1 MEKTL
6 RQGDH
11 FVVDITSR
19 RVGRRDV
26 VVFLRDGTNFVKRAI
41 AINGD
46 SIQGKDGA
54 VFVNGTEQDEPYVEH
69 IGGRGGQ
76 EDWMNIFGPIT
87 IPQGKCFVMGDNRD
101 VSLDSR
107 YWGFIPNGNVIGRPM
122 FIYWSFETPAGQYL
136 EREVSQRIGFLAHVV
151 IHFFD
156 ETRWKRTFKVVQ

>member
-26 VVFLRDGTNFVKRAI
+26 VVFLRDGTYFVKRAI

-107 YWGFIPNGNVIGRPM
+107 STELGLADESSIIGKPLYIFGSDRPGKN
-122 FIYWSFETPAGQYL
+122 I
-136 EREVSQRIGFLAHVV
+136 R
-151 IHFFD
+151 
-156 ETRWKRTFKVVQ
+156 